1 MKRIFS
7 ALLAVLLLATAILG
21 VTASAEA
28 ALDPDVVISDLTPCK
43 DMEKDFVLTG
53 CTVSFDRDGFAT
65 FTLTAPTATVHIDYA
80 DVANNIVYYGHEIMP
95 ADGAYFVI
103 DYGTLDNV
111 SLQDT
116 FWHYTRKDKE
126 AAGTVADLYLKSMND
141 DPSYASYSSRNDKEN
156 GGVSVW
162 DWGTYVASSDA
173 KLFTDKGHYFTSME
187 LTMVGTVGAEV
198 TFYTIAVTNTN
209 ELEELGEIRPEPKEP
224 EEPSEEPVES
234 SEEPATESS
243 EEPATESSEEPATE
257 SSEEPAAE
265 SSEEPAA
272 TSSEEPAAASSE
284 APASESSSAP
294 ADDDSGLPIG
304 AIIGI
309 IAAAL
314 AVIAGV
320 VVLVLK
326 KKKK

>member
-7 ALLAVLLLATAILG
+7 VLLAVLLLAITVLG
-21 VTASAEA
+21 VSVSAEST
-28 ALDPDVVISDLTPCK
+28 LDPDVIISDLTPCK
-43 DMEKDFVLTG
+43 DMEKDLVLNG
-53 CTVSFDRDGFAT
+53 CTVSFDRDGIAT
-65 FTLTAPTATVHIDYA
+65 FTLTATTATVHIDYA
-80 DVANNIVYYGHEIMP
+80 DVQNNIVLYGSEIMP
-95 ADGAYFVI
+95 AEGAYFVV

-141 DPSYASYSSRNDKEN
+141 DPSYASYSSLNTKEN
-156 GGVSVW
+156 GGASVW

-187 LTMVGTVGAEV
+187 LTMVGAIGSEV

-209 ELEELGEIRPEPKEP
+209 ELEGIGEIRPEPKEP
-224 EEPSEEPVES
+224 EEPSDEPVES
-234 SEEPATESS
+234 SEEPTESS
-243 EEPATESSEEPATE
+243 EEPAESSEEPAE
-257 SSEEPAAE
+257 SSEEPAE

-272 TSSEEPAAASSE
+272 TSSEEPATSAE
-284 APASESSSAP
+284 ESKAESKAEESKP
-294 ADDDSGLPIG
+294 ADDEGGLSTG

-309 IAAAL
+309 IIGA
-314 AVIAGV
+314 V
-320 VVLVLK
+320 VVIGGAVAGIILAK
-326 KKKK
+326 KK